1 MPKGHHGFFILSG
14 ISKVIA
20 GFLFEINGYLPFIC
34 SLVVSML
41 VSILSMFYIEPV
53 KKQKKNGI
61 TNVKKQIKEIQ
72 QGFQYVLK
80 AERVKALIL
89 AAALIASLLS
99 ILVNYRTSLLQD
111 VKMPA
116 AFMGIM
122 AAALSVASAYGSKK
136 QNEFHNRFGNKSIVV
151 MALIISISALIAG
164 IIGLKAEGSA
174 ILIMLIVVLYLIT
187 KIAHGMFYTI
197 IERYLRN
204 FTNKN
209 IDTKVFAT
217 KNLFVNIISAIMGIL
232 ASFLLDKMSTAY
244 CMITVGIA
252 FTILYLLMGMYMK
265 TRVGLKPEEYSKEER
280 KYDELLENED

>member
-1 MPKGHHGFFILSG
+1 MPKEHHGYFILSG

-34 SLVVSML
+34 SLAVSIL

-61 TNVKKQIKEIQ
+61 TNVKRQIKEIQ

-80 AERVKALIL
+80 AERVKALLL
-89 AAALIASLLS
+89 AGALIASLLS

-151 MALIISISALIAG
+151 MALIISISTLIAG

-174 ILIMLIVVLYLIT
+174 ILIMLIIVLYLIT
-187 KIAHGMFYTI
+187 KFAHGMFYTI

-217 KNLFVNIISAIMGIL
+217 KNLFVNVISAIMGIL

-280 KYDELLENED
+280 KYDELLEDGD

>member
-1 MPKGHHGFFILSG
+1 MPKGHHGFFVLSA

-34 SLVVSML
+34 SLLVTIF
-41 VSILSMFYIEPV
+41 VSILSMCYIEPV
-53 KKQKKNGI
+53 KKQTKNNI

-80 AERVKALIL
+80 AERVKALVL
-89 AAALIASLLS
+89 AASLIASLLS
-99 ILVNYRTSLLQD
+99 ILVSYRTSLLQD
-111 VKMPA
+111 VKMPV
-116 AFMGIM
+116 AFMGIIS
-122 AAALSVASAYGSKK
+122 AALSIASAYGSKK
-136 QNEFHNRFGNKSIVV
+136 QNEFHNQFGNKSIIV
-151 MALIISISALIAG
+151 MAFIISISTLLAG
-164 IIGLKAEGSA
+164 IVGLKAEGSA
-174 ILIMLIVVLYLIT
+174 ILIMIIVILYLVT
-187 KIAHGMFYTI
+187 KFAHGIFYTMI
-197 IERYLRN
+197 DRYLRN

-217 KNLFVNIISAIMGIL
+217 KNVFVNVISAILGIL
-232 ASFLLDKMSTAY
+232 ASFLLDKMTTAY

-280 KYDELLENED
+280 KYDELLENRE

>member
-1 MPKGHHGFFILSG
+1 MQKEHHGYFILSG

-34 SLVVSML
+34 SFVVTII
-41 VSILSMFYIEPV
+41 VSILSVCYIEPV
-53 KKQKKNGI
+53 KKQKKNSI

-72 QGFQYVLK
+72 EGFQYVLK
-80 AERVKALIL
+80 AERVKALLL

-122 AAALSVASAYGSKK
+122 AAALSIASAYGSKK
-136 QNEFHNRFGNKSIVV
+136 QNEFHNRFRNKSILV
-151 MALIISISALIAG
+151 MALIISLSTLLAG
-164 IIGLKAEGSA
+164 IVGLKAEGSA
-174 ILIMLIVVLYLIT
+174 ILIMIIVIMYLIT
-187 KIAHGMFYTI
+187 KFAHGMFYTI

-209 IDTKVFAT
+209 IDTKVFAA
-217 KNLFVNIISAIMGIL
+217 KNLFVNVISAIMGIL

-252 FTILYLLMGMYMK
+252 FTILYLLMGIYMK

-280 KYDELLENED
+280 KYDEIKEMV

>member
-1 MPKGHHGFFILSG
+1 MQKEHHGYFILSG

-34 SLVVSML
+34 SLVVTII
-41 VSILSMFYIEPV
+41 VSILSVCYIEPV
-53 KKQKKNGI
+53 KKQKKNSI

-72 QGFQYVLK
+72 EGFQYVLK
-80 AERVKALIL
+80 AERVKALLL

-122 AAALSVASAYGSKK
+122 AAALSIASAYGSKK
-136 QNEFHNRFGNKSIVV
+136 QNEFHNRFRNKSILV
-151 MALIISISALIAG
+151 MALIISLSTLLAG
-164 IIGLKAEGSA
+164 IVGLKAEGSA
-174 ILIMLIVVLYLIT
+174 ILIMIIVIMYLIT
-187 KIAHGMFYTI
+187 KFAHGMFYTI

-209 IDTKVFAT
+209 IDTKVFAA
-217 KNLFVNIISAIMGIL
+217 KNLFVNVISAIMGIL

-252 FTILYLLMGMYMK
+252 FTILYLLMGIYMK

-280 KYDELLENED
+280 KYDEIKEMV